1 MMGGRL
7 GAGRAEAHRNQVIH
21 GDIKSSN
28 IILTTGPDGAIRAVI
43 TDFGLARGMKAPQS
57 GLESAAPAGTPD
69 YMAPELFRD
78 EKVSVATDIY
88 ALGVIFHELSYGQ
101 PPASP
106 HGGGTGASP
115 ALQAL

>member
-21 GDIKSSN
+21 GDLKSSN

-57 GLESAAPAGTPD
+57 GLESAALAGTPD
-69 YMAPELFRD
+69 YMAPELFRT
-78 EKVSVATDIY
+78 KKSRARR
-88 ALGVIFHELSYGQ
+88 IFMLW
-101 PPASP
+101 
-106 HGGGTGASP
+106 GGSFFSSLTAVG
-115 ALQAL
+115 